1 MRVMCDTNVL
11 VRAVLTPQ
19 GAAAELLDRLV
30 QGHLLVTS
38 AYQLTE
44 LLDVLRRPRIRA
56 LHRRDERG
64 IRRAIGRV
72 YKLSAVVLL
81 PADLPAVVL
90 DDPKDDPI
98 VMTAVT
104 GMAEVLCTRDKH
116 LHHADVVNFC
126 AGHGLRVLNDLDL
139 LAELRAG

>member
-19 GAAAELLDRLV
+19 GAAAELLERLA

-64 IRRAIGRV
+64 IRRAIGRI

-81 PADLPAVVL
+81 PADLPPVVP

-104 GMAEVLCTRDKH
+104 GQAEVLCTRDKH
-116 LHHADVVNFC
+116 LHHTDVVSFC
-126 AGHGLRVLNDLDL
+126 AGHGLRVLNDMDL

>member
-11 VRAVLTPQ
+11 VRAILTPQ
-19 GAAAELLDRLV
+19 GAAAELLDRLA

-56 LHRRDERG
+56 LHRRDEHG

-104 GMAEVLCTRDKH
+104 GMAEV
-116 LHHADVVNFC
+116 
-126 AGHGLRVLNDLDL
+126 
-139 LAELRAG
+139 

>member
-19 GAAAELLDRLV
+19 GAAGELLERLA

-44 LLDVLRRPRIRA
+44 LLDVLRRPKIRT

-64 IRRAIGRV
+64 IRRVIGRI
-72 YKLSAVVLL
+72 YKLSAVVPL
-81 PADLPAVVL
+81 PADLPAVVV

-104 GMAEVLCTRDKH
+104 GQAEVLCTRDKH
-116 LHHADVVNFC
+116 LHHTDVVSFC
-126 AGHGLRVLNDLDL
+126 AGHGVRVLSDLDL
-139 LAELRAG
+139 LTELRAS